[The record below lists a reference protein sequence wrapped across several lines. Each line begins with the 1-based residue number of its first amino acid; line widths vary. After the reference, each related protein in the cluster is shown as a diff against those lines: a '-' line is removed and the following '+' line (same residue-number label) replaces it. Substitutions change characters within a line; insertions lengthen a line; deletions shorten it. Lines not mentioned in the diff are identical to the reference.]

1 MIFVNWK
8 FISGNVMGG
17 VTAAVLS
24 VPVCVGFGMLAL
36 APLGAEFVQHGV
48 LAGLYAAICGG
59 LVAAVTGGG
68 KSTIIYSLR
77 GIVTFLISALVAQNL
92 VTAAHNEAG
101 IHDPEMLI
109 GLVFLM
115 VFLSGALQTLYGILK
130 FGVFAKYLP
139 APVLAGFQ
147 VAGSVLIFAAQIP
160 IMLGLPSGTSLGAL
174 PEHMDQIQPYTL
186 AVGLLTCGAILLIP
200 RITRAVPSNIIGLL
214 VGAVVFYALIGAGL
228 REKLGPLIGNIDWS
242 MPTPHYFAK
251 FIDLILMPQYQM
263 LLLPVLSG
271 AASLSVISALDT
283 LLGAHLAERRLGQPR
298 EGNREMYTQGLAS
311 MLSAGFGG
319 ISTGINMAASHANQ
333 RSGGT
338 GPASVLVYVALILS
352 GLLLPL
358 IGLIPRV
365 VIASMMIAAAIQ
377 LFDRWTLDMLIKII
391 RGRADN
397 RDGVIADL
405 SIVAIV
411 AIMAI
416 VANIGL
422 AVLMGFVVTIA
433 IFLFRISKSVIRREY
448 CGDTIHSRKTRD
460 PVQTAALA
468 KHGGQI
474 AVLEVEGPVF
484 FGTSDA
490 LNARL
495 DALASGD
502 ATYVILDV
510 KRVNEMDSSG
520 ARVILQGQDRLA
532 KNGQQLLLGGAGD
545 RAEVAG
551 MLRDSGVTA
560 ALGAKY
566 LFDDADAALEWAE
579 DRVLLTVPSNSELAG
594 EFPLARF
601 DVMEGIDDT
610 ELSIIQAA
618 LIRRVYPRGGTVFNE
633 GDAGNELFLL
643 ARGNASVRM
652 HMPGE
657 NRSMRLVTFSSG
669 TLFGE
674 LALLDREARS
684 ATVEADDDLI
694 CYVLS
699 RERFMRLSTA
709 HPTLAIKLMT
719 NLGREISGRLH
730 APTGLFISSKV
741 DRKFT
746 GTRQVR
752 AV

>member
-1 MIFVNWK
+1 MNWK
-8 FISGNVMGG
+8 SISGNVMGG

-36 APLGAEFVQHGV
+36 APLGSEFVQHGV
-48 LAGLYAAICGG
+48 LAGLYAAVCGG
-59 LVAAVTGGG
+59 LIAAATGGR
-68 KSTIIYSLR
+68 KSTIIYSPR

-101 IHDPEMLI
+101 IHDHEMLI
-109 GLVFLM
+109 GLVFLL

-160 IMLGLPSGTSLGAL
+160 ILLGLPTGTSLLAL
-174 PEHMDQIQPYTL
+174 PEQMDQIQPYTL
-186 AVGLLTCGAILLIP
+186 GVGLLTCGAILLIP
-200 RITRAVPSNIIGLL
+200 RISRAAPSNIGGII
-214 VGAVVFYALIGAGL
+214 VGAAGFYALTALGL
-228 REKLGPLIGNIDWS
+228 HEKLGPLIGNIDWS
-242 MPTPHYFAK
+242 MPTPHYFGK
-251 FIDLILMPQYQM
+251 FVDLILLPQYQM

-283 LLGAHLAERRLGQPR
+283 LLGARLAERRLSQPR
-298 EGNREMYTQGLAS
+298 EGNRELYIQGLAS

-333 RSGGT
+333 RSGGS
-338 GPASVLVYVALILS
+338 GFVSVLVYVSVILS
-352 GLLLPL
+352 GFLLPL

-365 VIASMMIAAAIQ
+365 VIAGMLIAAAIQ
-377 LFDRWTLDMLIKII
+377 LFDRWTLDMLRKIA
-391 RGRADN
+391 RGRAAN

-448 CGDTIHSRKTRD
+448 RGNAIHSRKTRD
-460 PVQTAALA
+460 SGQTAALA
-468 KHGGQI
+468 QHGGQI

-484 FGTSDA
+484 FGTSDT
-490 LNARL
+490 LDARL
-495 DALASGD
+495 NALASSD

-520 ARVILQGQDRLA
+520 ARVILQGHDRLIR
-532 KNGQQLLLGGAGD
+532 NGKQLLLGGADD
-545 RAEVAG
+545 RVEVSG
-551 MLRDSGVTA
+551 MLRDTGVTA
-560 ALGAKY
+560 ALGAGHI
-566 LFDDADAALEWAE
+566 FADADAALEWAE
-579 DRVLLTVPSNSELAG
+579 DRVLLTRRNNSALAG

-601 DVMEGIDDT
+601 DVMEGIDDV
-610 ELSIIQAA
+610 ERPIVESA
-618 LIRRVYPRGGTVFNE
+618 LVRREWQRGGIVFNE
-633 GDAGNELFLL
+633 GDAGDELFLL
-643 ARGNASVRM
+643 AKGSASVRM

-657 NRSMRLVTFSSG
+657 NRSMRLVTFSPG

-699 RERFMRLSTA
+699 RERFMRLSTE

-719 NLGREISGRLH
+719 NLGREISGRL
-730 APTGLFISSKV
+730 
-741 DRKFT
+741 R
-746 GTRQVR
+746 R
-752 AV
+752 ANRTIYQLES

>member
-1 MIFVNWK
+1 
-8 FISGNVMGG
+8 MGG

-36 APLGAEFVQHGV
+36 APLGSEFVQHGV
-48 LAGLYAAICGG
+48 LAGLYAAVCGG
-59 LVAAVTGGG
+59 LVAAATGGRN
-68 KSTIIYSLR
+68 STIIYSPR

-92 VTAAHNEAG
+92 VTAAHNDAG
-101 IHDPEMLI
+101 IHDHDMLI

-160 IMLGLPSGTSLGAL
+160 IMLGLPTGTSLLAL
-174 PEHMDQIQPYTL
+174 PEHMDQIQPFTL
-186 AVGLLTCGAILLIP
+186 GVGLLTCAAILLIP
-200 RITRAVPSNIIGLL
+200 RVTRAVPSNIGGLI
-214 VGAVVFYALIGAGL
+214 VGAAGFYALIALGL
-228 REKLGPLIGNIDWS
+228 REKLGPLIGNINWS
-242 MPTPHYFAK
+242 MPTPHYFGK
-251 FIDLILMPQYQM
+251 FVDLILLPQYQM

-283 LLGAHLAERRLGQPR
+283 LLGARLAERRLGQPR
-298 EGNREMYTQGLAS
+298 EGNRELFTQGLAS

-338 GPASVLVYVALILS
+338 GFASVLVYVGVILS
-352 GLLLPL
+352 GFLLPL

-377 LFDRWTLDMLIKII
+377 LFDRWTLDMLNKIV

-411 AIMAI
+411 AVIAI

-448 CGDTIHSRKTRD
+448 RGDAIHSRKTRD
-460 PVQTAALA
+460 PAQTAALSR
-468 KHGGQI
+468 HGRQI

-484 FGTSDA
+484 FGTSDT

-495 DALASGD
+495 DELASSD
-502 ATYVILDV
+502 ALYVILDV

-520 ARVILQGQDRLA
+520 ARVILQGHDRLV
-532 KNGQQLLLGGAGD
+532 KNGKQLLLGGAGD
-545 RAEVAG
+545 RVEVAG
-551 MLRDSGVTA
+551 MLRDTGVTA
-560 ALGAKY
+560 ALGVTH
-566 LFDDADAALEWAE
+566 LFADADTALEWAE
-579 DRVLLTVPSNSELAG
+579 DRVLLTVQDSNPLTG

-601 DVMEGIDDT
+601 DVMEGIDEA
-610 ELSIIQAA
+610 ELTIIKAA
-618 LIRRVYPRGGTVFNE
+618 LERREWPRGGIVFNE

-657 NRSMRLVTFSSG
+657 NRSMRLVTFSAG
-669 TLFGE
+669 TIFGE

-684 ATVEADDDLI
+684 ATVEADDDLT

-699 RERFMRLSTA
+699 RERFMRLGA
-709 HPTLAIKLMT
+709 EHPTLAIKFMT
-719 NLGREISGRLH
+719 NLGREISGRL
-730 APTGLFISSKV
+730 
-741 DRKFT
+741 R
-746 GTRQVR
+746 R
-752 AV
+752 ANRTIYQLES